1 MEVAARVGDA
11 VTCVHAEVY
20 ADEAATVVAPAVEA
34 AGLTYEPAL
43 WVTGADGRIVAR
55 LDAVF
60 DAGEIADALASAGV
74 S

>member
-1 MEVAARVGDA
+1 
-11 VTCVHAEVY
+11 
-20 ADEAATVVAPAVEA
+20 
-34 AGLTYEPAL
+34 
-43 WVTGADGRIVAR
+43 VTGADGRIVAR